1 MKKNTPL
8 TNTEKAEEKG
18 VFYRA
23 GEVIG
28 SIGFHIVDSKD
39 KLLGAV
45 SEEFV
50 TVKKAIKKKLANKK
64 ASGSKSKK
72 TAKKNSPPKANAKI
86 SGKAKQLTK
95 KTNPAKAVKRKAEKV
110 KRLAKSTLKK

>member
-50 TVKKAIKKKLANKK
+50 TVKMANKK